1 MATDRDGRTGRM
13 KIIIDTNALM
23 VPAEFGVDIFSE
35 LSRLGFD
42 EWIVPSGVARELEG
56 IASRG
61 RGKGKDAA
69 RVALSLMDRCRMIEA
84 AGTVGNVDNLIVE
97 LAVEMKVAVFTND
110 AELKGR
116 LRERGVKVV
125 YLRQRSYLASVP

>member
-1 MATDRDGRTGRM
+1 M
-13 KIIIDTNALM
+13 KIILDTNALM

-35 LSRLGFD
+35 LSKLGFD
-42 EWIVPSGVARELEG
+42 EWIVPFGVARELEG

-61 RGKGKDAA
+61 KGRSAA
-69 RVALSLMDRCRMIEA
+69 RVALALTDRCQMIEAEGA
-84 AGTVGNVDNLIVE
+84 AGTVDDSILE

-116 LRERGVKVV
+116 LRAGGVKVV

>member
-1 MATDRDGRTGRM
+1 M

-35 LSRLGFD
+35 LAELGFD

-61 RGKGKDAA
+61 RGRARDAA
-69 RVALSLMDRCRMIEA
+69 RVALALMDRCRTIETE
-84 AGTVGNVDNLIVE
+84 GIVGNVDDSIME

>member
-1 MATDRDGRTGRM
+1 M
-13 KIIIDTNALM
+13 KIILDTNALM

-35 LSRLGFD
+35 LSKLGFD

-61 RGKGKDAA
+61 RGRARDAA
-69 RVALSLMDRCRMIEA
+69 HVALALMDRCRTVET
-84 AGTVGNVDNLIVE
+84 AGTAGNVDDSIVE
-97 LAVEMKVAVFTND
+97 LAVKMKVAVFTND

-116 LRERGVKVV
+116 LREGGVKVV

>member
-1 MATDRDGRTGRM
+1 M
-13 KIIIDTNALM
+13 KVILDTNALM

-35 LSRLGFD
+35 LCKLGFD

-61 RGKGKDAA
+61 RGKGRGAA
-69 RVALSLMDRCRMIEA
+69 RVALALTDRCQMIEA
-84 AGTVGNVDNLIVE
+84 EGAAGNVDDSIME

-116 LRERGVKVV
+116 LRDSGVKVV
-125 YLRQRSYLASVP
+125 YLRQRSYLVSVP

>member
-1 MATDRDGRTGRM
+1 M
-13 KIIIDTNALM
+13 KIILDTNALM

-35 LSRLGFD
+35 LARLGFD
-42 EWIVPSGVARELEG
+42 EWVAPSGVARELEG

-61 RGKGKDAA
+61 RGRARDAA
-69 RVALSLMDRCRMIEA
+69 RVALALMDRCR
-84 AGTVGNVDNLIVE
+84 TVETAGNVDDSIVE
-97 LAVEMKVAVFTND
+97 LAVKMKVAVFTND

-116 LRERGVKVV
+116 LREGGVKVV

>member
-1 MATDRDGRTGRM
+1 M

-35 LSRLGFD
+35 LAKLGFD
-42 EWIVPSGVARELEG
+42 EWVVPSGVARELEG

-61 RGKGKDAA
+61 RGKGRDAA
-69 RVALSLMDRCRMIEA
+69 RVALSLMDRCQPIKTEEA
-84 AGTVGNVDNLIVE
+84 AGNVDDSIVE
-97 LAVEMKVAVFTND
+97 LAVEMKVAVCTND

-116 LRERGVKVV
+116 LREGGVKVV
-125 YLRQRSYLASVP
+125 YLRQRSYLVSVP

>member
-1 MATDRDGRTGRM
+1 M

-35 LSRLGFD
+35 LSKLGFD
-42 EWIVPSGVARELEG
+42 EWIIPSGVARELEV

-61 RGKGKDAA
+61 RGKSRDAA
-69 RVALSLMDRCRMIEA
+69 RVALSLMDRCRTIETA
-84 AGTVGNVDNLIVE
+84 RAGRNVDDSIRE
-97 LAVEMKVAVFTND
+97 LAVGMKVAVFTND

-116 LRERGVKVV
+116 LREGGVKVV

>member
-1 MATDRDGRTGRM
+1 M
-13 KIIIDTNALM
+13 KIILDTNALM

-35 LSRLGFD
+35 LAALGFD
-42 EWIVPSGVARELEG
+42 EWIVPPGVARELEG

-61 RGKGKDAA
+61 RGKGRGAA
-69 RVALSLMDRCRMIEA
+69 RVALALMDRCRTIETEGA
-84 AGTVGNVDNLIVE
+84 VGNVDDSIVE

-116 LRERGVKVV
+116 LREGGVKVV

>member
-1 MATDRDGRTGRM
+1 M
-13 KIIIDTNALM
+13 KIILDTNALM

-35 LSRLGFD
+35 LAALGFD
-42 EWIVPSGVARELEG
+42 DWIVPSGVARELEG

-61 RGKGKDAA
+61 RGKGGSAA
-69 RVALSLMDRCRMIEA
+69 RVALSLMDRCRTIEVERT
-84 AGTVGNVDNLIVE
+84 AGTVDDSIVE

-116 LRERGVKVV
+116 LREHGVKVV

>member
-1 MATDRDGRTGRM
+1 M

-35 LSRLGFD
+35 LSKLGFD

-61 RGKGKDAA
+61 RGKGRSAA
-69 RVALSLMDRCRMIEA
+69 RVALALTDRCQMIEA
-84 AGTVGNVDNLIVE
+84 EGAAGNVDDSILE

-116 LRERGVKVV
+116 LQEGGVKVV
-125 YLRQRSYLASVP
+125 YLRQRSYLASIP